1 MSLPHLQDPATL
13 NTDDTPKAYPLPGVV
28 KILCRELAAAVDRG
42 DYRHAET
49 VRFSL
54 NAIAESTPPTASAPA
69 PAPVRPAYITG
80 ARPMPAGELRE
91 RMRSYFA
98 TVKPSASG
106 AEAEAHAA
114 RCGLV
119 VVR

>member
-1 MSLPHLQDPATL
+1 MAHLQHPATL
-13 NTDDTPKAYPLPGVV
+13 NTDDTPYPLPGVIR
-28 KILCRELAAAVDRG
+28 ILCRELAAAVDRG
-42 DYRHAET
+42 DYRHAEI

-54 NAIAESTPPTASAPA
+54 NSVAESTPPSPPA
-69 PAPVRPAYITG
+69 PAAVRPGYITG
-80 ARPMPAGELRE
+80 RWSMTPTELNE

-119 VVR
+119 VIR